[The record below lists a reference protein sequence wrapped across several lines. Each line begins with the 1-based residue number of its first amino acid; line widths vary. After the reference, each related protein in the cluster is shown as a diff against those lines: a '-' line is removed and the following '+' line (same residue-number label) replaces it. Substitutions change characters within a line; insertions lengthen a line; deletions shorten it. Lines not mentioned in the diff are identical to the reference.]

1 MIHGSKVQTR
11 EKIQDTQQKQSG
23 SSIRPISMKISWTLN
38 KVTYK
43 KIEFLPRINLERER
57 NYFIG
62 MKQASADSK
71 LLETG

>member
-1 MIHGSKVQTR
+1 MPYINSKTSIQNHSWEGRRAKMIHGSKVQTR

-43 KIEFLPRINLERER
+43 KNRVFAT
-57 NYFIG
+57 Y
-62 MKQASADSK
+62 
-71 LLETG
+71 